1 MKKLYEPLSTRNKSI
16 KNNNIIHSKTISSNL
31 HSVRNTHNNE
41 NNLQSKKKSSNKN
54 NNKNYFN
61 FISFGM
67 KVNTIEE
74 GEKKLFGV
82 CQEEQYEWEIEEG
95 NIYVVNDKQGNKIKM
110 EFEKGNSGEKKVNL
124 WHHSGDIDI
133 SRKVIRGLMQKL
145 Y

>member
-1 MKKLYEPLSTRNKSI
+1 
-16 KNNNIIHSKTISSNL
+16 
-31 HSVRNTHNNE
+31 
-41 NNLQSKKKSSNKN
+41 
-54 NNKNYFN
+54 
-61 FISFGM
+61 M

-95 NIYVVNDKQGNKIKM
+95 NIYVVKDKEGNKIKM

-124 WHHSGDIDI
+124 WHHSGDTES
-133 SRKVIRGLMQKL
+133 SRKVIKGLMQKL